1 MKYSEMDWGTM
12 EAVVNK
18 LGGMD
23 GVQRFLRGE
32 VTLAEPAKRWREQ
45 DGVIYFTLP
54 PTDGTTGP
62 EWIKRLEK
70 KNFRLS
76 QWATDVLKS
85 KDFKPTT
92 GVVNEVAVLKGML
105 FENSNRTT
113 KNIRAEAD
121 KRKLNKPNAEVACLI
136 RENFSNEEIEAMGL
150 WYIVAMHD
158 PIKDSVGDPCLLHAG
173 RGGVGRWLNTCYG
186 SPDDRW
192 VRGSGFAFAVSQVSP
207 QN

>member
-136 RENFSNEEIEAMGL
+136 RENFSNEEIEANGPL
-150 WYIVAMHD
+150 VYRRHARSHQGFRWR
-158 PIKDSVGDPCLLHAG
+158 SVPPP
-173 RGGVGRWLNTCYG
+173 RGPRWCWSVVEHVLRQPRRQVGSWERVCFRRLA
-186 SPDDRW
+186 S
-192 VRGSGFAFAVSQVSP
+192 
-207 QN
+207 